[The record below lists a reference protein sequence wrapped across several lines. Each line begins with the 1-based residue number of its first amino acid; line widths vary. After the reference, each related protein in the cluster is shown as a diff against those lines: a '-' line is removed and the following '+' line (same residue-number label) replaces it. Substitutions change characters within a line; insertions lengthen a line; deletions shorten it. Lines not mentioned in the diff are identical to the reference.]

1 MYNNREQSLDSSIIT
16 VLSIKVSVCG
26 DDSLKG
32 KLNRKFGFNIKS
44 LQDFV
49 VIKLA
54 TPSILDLVFRQI
66 YRTRGGEFEQ
76 NRALEMFRGIIPYVS

>member
-1 MYNNREQSLDSSIIT
+1 M
-16 VLSIKVSVCG
+16 LSIKVSVCG

-54 TPSILDLVFRQI
+54 MPSILDLVFRQI
-66 YRTRGGEFEQ
+66 YRTTRGGEFEQ
-76 NRALEMFRGIIPYVS
+76 NRALEMFRGNIFHVKESIGGGGNP